1 MAHVRQSIRDNVVTA
16 VTGLSTTGSNVFR
29 SRVYPLGTNKL
40 PALCVYTDSE
50 TVEFTRLDRVRD
62 IDRTVDIVI
71 EAYVRAVSNYDT
83 SLDTICAEIEAGMAS
98 DVTRGGFAHDCKLT
112 QTEFDFSDEG
122 DRPIATARLTYSIDY
137 RTEENLATTAT

>member
-1 MAHVRQSIRDNVVTA
+1 MAHVRQSIRDNAVTA

-29 SRVYPLGTNKL
+29 SRVYPLGTHKL
-40 PALCVYTDSE
+40 PALCVYTESE
-50 TVEFTRLDRVRD
+50 TVEYTRLDRTRD

-83 SLDTICAEIEAGMAS
+83 SLDTICAEIEAGMGA
-98 DVTRGGFAHDCKLT
+98 DVTRGGYAKDCKLT

>member
-50 TVEFTRLDRVRD
+50 VVEYNRLDRVRD
-62 IDRTVDIVI
+62 VDRTVDIVI
-71 EAYVRAVSNYDT
+71 EAYVKGVMSNYVAVWPFV
-83 SLDTICAEIEAGMAS
+83 SPLRAC
-98 DVTRGGFAHDCKLT
+98 
-112 QTEFDFSDEG
+112 EG
-122 DRPIATARLTYSIDY
+122 SR
-137 RTEENLATTAT
+137 

>member
-1 MAHVRQSIRDNVVTA
+1 MAHVRQSLRDNVVTA

-50 TVEFTRLDRVRD
+50 TVEFTRHDRVRD

-71 EAYVRAVSNYDT
+71 EAYVRAESNYDT
-83 SLDTICAEIEAGMAS
+83 SLETP
-98 DVTRGGFAHDCKLT
+98 R
-112 QTEFDFSDEG
+112 
-122 DRPIATARLTYSIDY
+122 SIY
-137 RTEENLATTAT
+137 V

>member
-40 PALCVYTDSE
+40 SALCVYNNSE
-50 TVEFTRLDRVRD
+50 VVEYNRLDRVRD
-62 IDRTVDIVI
+62 VDRTVDIVI

-98 DVTRGGFAHDCKLT
+98 DVTRGGFAQDCKLT
-112 QTEFDFSDEG
+112 QTEFDFSDDA

-137 RTEENLATTAT
+137 RTAENVQ